1 MLLYFSG
8 AEVPSHLSVLR
19 SCGVERIA
27 VNVANLTR
35 FGGDLAKWATK
46 DRLSG
51 LEWILYAD
59 ADSVPVSVAL
69 EVLKNAEVMP
79 EAIIGPVEWYEQTWL
94 AQSDLLFLPT
104 WHGDDPGTLR
114 YYTET
119 FDGVALPDSV
129 VDNPTAVR
137 QARAAQNKFGQIA
150 ALTGRSK
157 GLERFDLLAT
167 SAWWAVQKYGE
178 TQVWTGDR
186 LTRLNSEDK
195 ALKRD
200 RYGPA
205 VEALGGDVSKF
216 LADDPTESVRIA
228 VLSWMHLEAHL
239 ASGRASYGAADPSE
253 AQPVVT
259 RHTTATAGN
268 VVPLPSTV
276 ARAAAQ
282 PRHHLLPVMGLSNQT
297 VTVTDDDGNEKQE
310 VQSTLQVPAQSMRQ
324 CNTCSLSLACPS
336 YQPASP
342 CSYQIPVVIRSKQQ
356 LHGTLRALVEI
367 QTQRVLM
374 GRFSEEINGQPDV
387 LLGNEMDRLFKMVM
401 AWRTI
406 EDNRDKLRVTVEAQ
420 GDGAASMGVLS
431 RLFGEKVGQNALLL
445 EEPLDT
451 EAVIDHVDPDLSD
464 HS

>member
-1 MLLYFSG
+1 MHLYFSG
-8 AEVPSHLSVLR
+8 AEVPTHLQVLR
-19 SCGVERIA
+19 SVGVERIA

-35 FGGDLAKWATK
+35 FAGDLAKWATR
-46 DRLSG
+46 DRLAG

-59 ADSVPVSVAL
+59 SDSVPVAVAL
-69 EVLKNAEVMP
+69 EVIKNAEVAP
-79 EAIIGPVEWYEQTWL
+79 ECIIGPIEWYEQTWL
-94 AQSDLLFLPT
+94 SQSDLLFLPT

-137 QARAAQNKFGQIA
+137 QARAAQTKFGQIA

-200 RYGPA
+200 KYAPS
-205 VEALGGDVSKF
+205 VEALGGDVAKF

-239 ASGRASYGAADPSE
+239 AAGRASYGPTDPSDGP
-253 AQPVVT
+253 PVVT
-259 RHTTATAGN
+259 RHPSAGGGN
-268 VVPLPSTV
+268 VVPLAPAV

-282 PRHHLLPVMGLSNQT
+282 PRHHLLPVMGLSNST
-297 VTVTDDDGNEKQE
+297 TTDDDGNEE
-310 VQSTLQVPAQSMRQ
+310 VQSTIQVPAQSMRQ

-336 YQPASP
+336 YQPASQ

-356 LHGTLRALVEI
+356 LQATLRALVEI
-367 QTQRVLM
+367 QTQRILM
-374 GRFSEEINGQPDV
+374 GHFAEEINGQPDV
-387 LLGNEMDRLFKMVM
+387 LLGNEMDRLFKMVES
-401 AWRTI
+401 WRRI

-420 GDGAASMGVLS
+420 GGDAASMGVLS

-451 EAVIDHVDPDLSD
+451 EAVIDHVDPGLNGDQP
-464 HS
+464 

>member
-1 MLLYFSG
+1 MHLYFSG
-8 AEVPSHLSVLR
+8 AEVPTHLSLLR
-19 SCGVERIA
+19 ACGVERVA

-35 FGGDLAKWATK
+35 FAGDLAKWATR
-46 DRLSG
+46 DRLGG

-69 EVLKNAEVMP
+69 EVLKNAEVAP
-79 EAIIGPVEWYEQTWL
+79 ECIIGPVEWYEQTWL

-137 QARAAQNKFGQIA
+137 QARAAQTKFGQIA

-200 RYGPA
+200 RYAPA
-205 VEALGGDVSKF
+205 VEALGCDAAKF

-239 ASGRASYGAADPSE
+239 ASGRGVQGLPDPSDGSS
-253 AQPVVT
+253 VVT
-259 RHTTATAGN
+259 RHPSATTGGP
-268 VVPLPSTV
+268 VPITSTV

-282 PRHHLLPVMGLSNQT
+282 PRHHLLPVMGLSNST
-297 VTVTDDDGNEKQE
+297 VTTTDDDGNEKHE
-310 VQSTLQVPAQSMRQ
+310 VQQTLQVPAQSMRQ

-336 YQPASP
+336 YSPASP
-342 CSYQIPVVIRSKQQ
+342 CSYQIPIQIRSKQQ

-374 GRFSEEINGQPDV
+374 GRFSEEINGQADALV
-387 LLGNEMDRLFKMVM
+387 GIEMDRLFKMVES
-401 AWRTI
+401 WRRI
-406 EDNRDKLRVTVEAQ
+406 EDNRDKLRVTVEAEG
-420 GDGAASMGVLS
+420 GDAASMGVLS

-445 EEPLDT
+445 EEPLDVDS
-451 EAVIDHVDPDLSD
+451 VINEVDPD
-464 HS
+464 HQ